1 MIKLFSALLCFCVSF
16 SVLAQKN
23 KQYTVSSPDGAIK
36 VLIETGTSVHWS
48 VKHGATTVL
57 APSPLSLTL
66 LGGEVLGRNAA
77 VTSSK
82 TTTVNTTIP
91 SPFYKKSEV
100 SDHYNQLALHFKG
113 AYTLLFRAYND
124 GVAYRFVTNRK
135 NDLTIQSEGAAFNFD
150 KNYKAYIPYV
160 NDLRVKG
167 DKFLS
172 SFEALYNEIN
182 ISDFA
187 KDTLAFLPLL
197 VELADGKK
205 AVILESDLAN
215 YPGMYLILNPQTAQG
230 FQGVFASY
238 PLEEKAGGF
247 NNMNSIVSRRANYT
261 AKVPGSS
268 ALPWRVLAIS
278 TADKDLANSDLVYKL
293 ASPSLI
299 TNPSWIKPGKVAWD
313 WWNDWNIS
321 GVDFKAGI
329 NTATYKHY
337 IDFAAANGLEYVVLD
352 EGWSNSTD
360 MSKLNPAV
368 DLVELV
374 RYGKSKNVDLILWAT
389 WYALNGRVEEIFAQ
403 YANMGIK
410 GFKIDFLDR
419 DDQKMVASTYEM
431 ARIAAKHK
439 LLLNYHGMFKPA
451 GLQRTYPNVINFE
464 GVKGLENAKWAPS
477 DDVPRYD
484 VSIPFIR
491 MVAGPMDYTPGAM
504 RNATKATFRAVH
516 SNPMSQGTRTHQLAM
531 YIVFEAPLQMLADN
545 PTAYQK
551 EPESTSFIAKVPT
564 TFDETVA
571 LDGKV
576 GEYVSMARRKGTTW
590 FVGTLT
596 NWNSRTLD
604 LDLSF
609 LGEVTYEAEIFE
621 DGVNA
626 DRAATDYK
634 REVMRVKKGD
644 KISMNLAPGG
654 GWAAR
659 FTKVTP

>member
-1 MIKLFSALLCFCVSF
+1 MIKLFSALLCFCLSF

-48 VKHGATTVL
+48 VEHGATTVL

-91 SPFYKKSEV
+91 SPCYKKSEV

-215 YPGMYLILNPQTAQG
+215 YPGMYLTLNPQTAQG
-230 FQGVFASY
+230 FQGVFAPY

-247 NNMNSIVSRRANYT
+247 NNMNSIVSHRANYT

-576 GEYVSMARRKGTTW
+576 GEYISMARRKGTTW

-609 LGEVTYEAEIFE
+609 LGEGTYEAEIFK

-634 REVMRVKKGD
+634 REVLRVKKDD

-659 FTKVTP
+659 FTKMTP